1 MLKIVT
7 ILAVAASLVAA
18 LVSWLPVGSGVLGEP
33 ASGQQT
39 MALGV
44 THGQYSL
51 DSWLTPEQRA
61 SGEKILGATPLLQNQ
76 HIMGFGV
83 GNPEPS
89 PGQYDW
95 SRLDE
100 RMDLIKR
107 THGTPVIT
115 LCCAPD
121 WMKGG
126 QAGTTNWDNL
136 AVAPQRAHFADF
148 AALAVQVA
156 KRYPQVRYFQVW
168 NELKGFWNGKGDD
181 WNIADF
187 TDFYNQV
194 YDAVKRVR
202 PDAKIGGPYVVL
214 DLFATTSKPSALKGA
229 YGVVDERSLDAIR
242 YWNQH
247 KHGADFVSLD
257 ASTTTRDKG
266 LITSPSEANAI
277 YGDATRWARK
287 LTGLPVWWSE
297 FYPASPKNSDDQ
309 TRAVITL
316 DAVARAAEAGAAA
329 MLLWQPEASPDLPYS
344 ALWSAPPQVGPTSL
358 TKAWTW
364 LAPRLRNGSVTVARD
379 VVDNLVRFVGA
390 KKTVTLNISSSAELE
405 GTVALPAFSITFTTS

>member
-1 MLKIVT
+1 MLKIMG
-7 ILAVAASLVAA
+7 IIAVAAGLVAA
-18 LVSWLPVGSGVLGEP
+18 LVTWLPVGSGALGEP
-33 ASGQQT
+33 PATQQGL
-39 MALGV
+39 ALGV

-61 SGEKILGATPLLQNQ
+61 NGEAILGATPLLQNQ

-89 PGQYDW
+89 PGVYDW

-100 RMDLIKR
+100 RMDLITR
-107 THGTPVIT
+107 TSGKPVIT

-121 WMKGG
+121 WMKGAA
-126 QAGTTNWDNL
+126 AGTTNWDNL
-136 AVAPQRAHFADF
+136 AVAPQRAHFGDF
-148 AALAVQVA
+148 AALAAQVA
-156 KRYPQVRYFQVW
+156 QRYPQVRYFQVW
-168 NELKGFWNGKGDD
+168 NELKGFWDDAGGD

-202 PDAKIGGPYVVL
+202 PDAEVGGPYVVL
-214 DLFATTSKPSALKGA
+214 NIFAATSHPSTMQGA

-242 YWNQH
+242 YWNEH
-247 KHGADFVSLD
+247 KHGADFVALD
-257 ASTTTRDKG
+257 ASTFTRDQG
-266 LITSPSEANAI
+266 LITSPGAANDI
-277 YGDATRWARK
+277 YFDATCWARA

-297 FYPASPKNSDDQ
+297 FYPAASEDNDQ
-309 TRAVITL
+309 ARAVVTL

-329 MLLWQPEASPDLPYS
+329 MLLWQPQASPDLPFA
-344 ALWSAPPQVGPTSL
+344 ALWSAPPDVGPTSL

-364 LAPRLRNGSVTVARD
+364 LAPRLRDGSVKVVRD
-379 VVDNLVRFVGA
+379 VPENLVRFVGA
-390 KKTVTLNISSSAELE
+390 QQTLTLNISGSAELK
-405 GTVALPAFSITFTTS
+405 GTEALPPFSITFTTS

>member
-1 MLKIVT
+1 MG
-7 ILAVAASLVAA
+7 ILAVVAGLVTA
-18 LVSWLPVGSGVLGEP
+18 LVTWLPVGGGVLGDP
-33 ASGQQT
+33 TAGQQD

-51 DSWLTPEQRA
+51 DSWLTPEQRE
-61 SGEKILGATPLLQNQ
+61 SGEQILGATPLLQNQ

-100 RMDLIKR
+100 RMGLITR
-107 THGTPVIT
+107 TAGTPVIT

-126 QAGTTNWDNL
+126 RPGTTNWDNL
-136 AVAPQRAHFADF
+136 AVAPQPAHYADF
-148 AALAVQVA
+148 AKLAAKVAL
-156 KRYPQVRYFQVW
+156 RYPQVRYFQVW
-168 NELKGFWNGKGDD
+168 NELKGFWDDAAGDWD
-181 WNIADF
+181 IKDF

-194 YDAVKRVR
+194 YDAVKQVR

-214 DLFATTSKPSALKGA
+214 NLFAATDHPSTMKGA
-229 YGVVDERSLDAIR
+229 YGVVDQRSLDAIC
-242 YWNQH
+242 YWNEH
-247 KHGADFVSLD
+247 KHGADFVALD
-257 ASTTTRDKG
+257 ASTLTRDKG
-266 LITSPSEANAI
+266 LIASPGAASAI
-277 YGDATRWARK
+277 YSDATRWARD

-297 FYPASPKNSDDQ
+297 FYPEAPEKTDQ
-309 TRAVITL
+309 ARAVVTL

-329 MLLWQPEASPDLPYS
+329 MLLWQPQASDDLPYS
-344 ALWSAPPQVGPTSL
+344 ALWTAPPDIGPTCL

-364 LAPRLRNGSVTVARD
+364 LAPRLRTGSVTVVRD
-379 VVDNLVRFVGA
+379 VADDLVRFVDGQQ
-390 KKTVTLNISSSAELE
+390 TLTLNISASAELQ
-405 GTVALPAFSITFTTS
+405 GTVALPPFSITLTGT